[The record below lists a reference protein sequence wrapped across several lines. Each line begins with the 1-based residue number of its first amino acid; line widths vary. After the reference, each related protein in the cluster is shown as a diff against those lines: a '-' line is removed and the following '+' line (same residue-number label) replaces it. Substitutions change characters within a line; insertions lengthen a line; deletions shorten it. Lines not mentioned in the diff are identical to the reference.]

1 VRCVP
6 ERPTSPEPR
15 PAMSPKKKSVAPKS
29 PPPPPVKFEAKPP
42 SADEMTAEVIEFI
55 TAIDTYKR
63 QNGRPFPNWSEILQ
77 VVKRLGYAR
86 R

>member
-1 VRCVP
+1 
-6 ERPTSPEPR
+6 
-15 PAMSPKKKSVAPKS
+15 MSPKKKSAAPKTAL
-29 PPPPPVKFEAKPP
+29 PPVKFEAKPP
-42 SADEMTAEVIEFI
+42 SADEMTAEVVEFI

-63 QNGRPFPNWSEILQ
+63 QNARPFPNWSEILQ

>member
-1 VRCVP
+1 
-6 ERPTSPEPR
+6 
-15 PAMSPKKKSVAPKS
+15 MSPKKKSVAPKS

-42 SADEMTAEVIEFI
+42 TADEMTAEVIEF
-55 TAIDTYKR
+55 TYKR
-63 QNGRPFPNWSEILQ
+63 QNARPFPNWSEILQ